1 MRHGL
6 PIARLSVFI
15 PGSISNSTSAPRLGR
30 YVPRIRARDKR
41 YAGAT
46 SNCIDTVADDR
57 DPSRWIRQAALR
69 RSRASE
75 HAA

>member
-1 MRHGL
+1 
-6 PIARLSVFI
+6 
-15 PGSISNSTSAPRLGR
+15 
-30 YVPRIRARDKR
+30 VPRIRARDKR